1 MNKTCLLSQIC
12 NEKRKKIIVHQYKI
26 TGSNVMPIVSI
37 DENALFPFKV
47 FILQEATNYVDL
59 AIKHLGKDGYLIIS
73 SDILPGLNLKT
84 A

>member
-1 MNKTCLLSQIC
+1 
-12 NEKRKKIIVHQYKI
+12 
-26 TGSNVMPIVSI
+26 MPIVSI